1 MQVSQLEIKDE
12 HDTVL
17 PDATLVDASKKILQ
31 LARGVL
37 VVVDEGKP
45 LGTLSDSHILT
56 ALSKSLDCRKE
67 ACKDH
72 MDTNILSVNLTDNVK
87 DILVLMKMKKPTA
100 VVVVDESQQFIG
112 YFSPN
117 DYREALSSLS
127 S

>member
-67 ACKDH
+67 ACKNH

-117 DYREALSSLS
+117 DYREDVN
-127 S
+127 

>member
-12 HDTVL
+12 HDTIL
-17 PDATLVDASKKILQ
+17 PDATLVDASKKILK